1 MIIRSLQIENF
12 GHFHNY
18 RLDGLGFGVNPII
31 GENEFGKT
39 TLLEFIRR
47 IFWGFQVRRNSDLNP
62 YPALDGSGLYGGRIT
77 LELST
82 GKRIEV
88 ERLGPKNGR
97 LKLTRADGSV
107 TEDETELQKLLDV
120 SRTFYTNVYAITLD
134 ELHALTFL
142 NDEEIRTRLYGAG
155 LAQGDLSLPK
165 LGAAFDRQ
173 AAALFQARGKKNR
186 IAVLA
191 TELTAL
197 QQNFSAAEQQLP
209 AFEAARQRAVDAKAR
224 IASLRAEGVRTAAEL
239 RREEQL
245 AGGAER
251 FQILQRRLEERERL
265 PAFPPDFAAGATTE
279 FARLKAELSRA
290 TDRLAIRLERHDIL
304 KQQEAELPREN
315 GKLLAAEPDIL
326 RLEQQLE
333 NLHRNQEEQL
343 RHTELSHLAAGRCSE
358 LEKHLAG
365 KIAAPE
371 ALREPS
377 RSDFDR
383 IGELE
388 RMREQLAAGSGREGR
403 STSRCRRAIAV
414 LLPGALLL
422 FLALPFISGILRG
435 AFAVTGTLLLCGV
448 LTAAWAGRRKE
459 KMVREKLAGLEAE
472 CDRLAASFGLVRGI
486 PSAELPD
493 LLEELGELLRLRRE
507 ISEHRRVSSDC
518 EIFLKRFAM
527 DYAALPGA
535 SGEPEGGLVH
545 LRNELEHQKAAA
557 ARRKLLAEQRSA
569 LGSELAAAVA
579 DRQAAEK
586 ALQNFLGQFGVE
598 TESAF
603 HELEKRRDAAQE
615 LERDLSADRE
625 ALRLLFEGMIPEQ
638 ELRAY
643 SPAEGALRRQELAA
657 RLQELE
663 EQTAAETAAAGAAE
677 ADMQRLLAAGD
688 PAVLANRIEGV
699 RGELRATA
707 REYLILSGAHHL
719 LNRAVTRYERE
730 RQPEVIRRATTLFQA
745 FTCGRYSRI
754 HKSLATGE
762 LLLTDSLHQ
771 CEKRPAELSRG
782 TLEELMT
789 AMRLALIAC
798 CEEEHEPLPIVLD
811 DLFVNFDGNRRRAA
825 LEALETF
832 AAQRQILLLSCR

>member
-265 PAFPPDFAAGATTE
+265 PALPPDFAAGATTE

-304 KQQEAELPREN
+304 KQQEATQN
-315 GKLLAAEPDIL
+315 IFTIVMSSIAGISLLVGGIGIM
-326 RLEQQLE
+326 
-333 NLHRNQEEQL
+333 NIM
-343 RHTELSHLAAGRCSE
+343 LANVYE
-358 LEKHLAG
+358 
-365 KIAAPE
+365 
-371 ALREPS
+371 
-377 RSDFDR
+377 
-383 IGELE
+383 
-388 RMREQLAAGSGREGR
+388 
-403 STSRCRRAIAV
+403 
-414 LLPGALLL
+414 
-422 FLALPFISGILRG
+422 
-435 AFAVTGTLLLCGV
+435 
-448 LTAAWAGRRKE
+448 RRKE
-459 KMVREKLAGLEAE
+459 IGTRRALGAQKGDIIKQFLFETIFLTSLGGGTGVALGVFIAKMVTLYADMPTAFSIWFIVLALVISAVIGVL
-472 CDRLAASFGLVRGI
+472 FGTY
-486 PSAELPD
+486 PAW
-493 LLEELGELLRLRRE
+493 
-507 ISEHRRVSSDC
+507 
-518 EIFLKRFAM
+518 
-527 DYAALPGA
+527 
-535 SGEPEGGLVH
+535 
-545 LRNELEHQKAAA
+545 KAAQQNPIEV
-557 ARRKLLAEQRSA
+557 LRS
-569 LGSELAAAVA
+569 E
-579 DRQAAEK
+579 
-586 ALQNFLGQFGVE
+586 
-598 TESAF
+598 
-603 HELEKRRDAAQE
+603 
-615 LERDLSADRE
+615 
-625 ALRLLFEGMIPEQ
+625 
-638 ELRAY
+638 
-643 SPAEGALRRQELAA
+643 
-657 RLQELE
+657 
-663 EQTAAETAAAGAAE
+663 
-677 ADMQRLLAAGD
+677 
-688 PAVLANRIEGV
+688 
-699 RGELRATA
+699 
-707 REYLILSGAHHL
+707 
-719 LNRAVTRYERE
+719 
-730 RQPEVIRRATTLFQA
+730 
-745 FTCGRYSRI
+745 
-754 HKSLATGE
+754 
-762 LLLTDSLHQ
+762 
-771 CEKRPAELSRG
+771 
-782 TLEELMT
+782 
-789 AMRLALIAC
+789 
-798 CEEEHEPLPIVLD
+798 
-811 DLFVNFDGNRRRAA
+811 
-825 LEALETF
+825 
-832 AAQRQILLLSCR
+832 